1 MSLTKESQGCFIA
14 VRMAENPRR
23 EAGNNKANE
32 IAVARANLRSTA
44 DASKLCVVD
53 GSLIARPTAD
63 ARGDQP
69 DDLDVTAEF
78 PVLVIDDA
86 FYASGED
93 EESEQAE
100 EARTEPTPVEQP
112 SAEER
117 APSWLQRLESDIQRL
132 QAKWE
137 SAAADLRIRVARVQ
151 KLCSHVKAQ
160 DVLVDDLRRQICEQ
174 TSARLALETDLKQAA
189 ARLTDLVTDQAACDF
204 NVAQTRSDLQE
215 AWETL
220 AAAEANRAAPDK
232 QGLAIPSIATP
243 KPRPGPKGIARTTLG
258 SRAIYA

>member
-1 MSLTKESQGCFIA
+1 
-14 VRMAENPRR
+14 MAKNPRR

-32 IAVARANLRSTA
+32 IAVARVNLRSTV

-53 GSLIARPTAD
+53 GSGLIAPSTAD
-63 ARGDQP
+63 ARGDHP

-100 EARTEPTPVEQP
+100 EARTDPTPVEQP

-117 APSWLQRLESDIQRL
+117 APSWLQRLASDIQHV

-232 QGLAIPSIATP
+232 TRFSDSVDRHAEAAAGAQGHC
-243 KPRPGPKGIARTTLG
+243 R
-258 SRAIYA
+258 